1 MGTPSLSFFL
11 NISRFYDQTT
21 IANENDVVLFVL
33 FPVESNFL
41 KSLFIDLE
49 IKSRRNITSHSMW
62 PLAPLIYSN
71 DDLKAL
77 GRVP

>member
-21 IANENDVVLFVL
+21 IANENDVVL

-62 PLAPLIYSN
+62 PLVPLIYSN